1 VKEMEAT
8 IREKLYKEFI
18 EPTKEKK
25 DYIGIEVEI
34 PIINLD
40 KKPVDFEIVHQITN
54 KFQNEFNEFSPNGID
69 YDGNIFSLKNGR
81 NSDIICY
88 DCSYNNIEFAMGREK
103 DLFTIEKR
111 FKTYYN
117 YVKEE
122 FEKHNYTLTG
132 MGINPYRRYNKEIP
146 IPSER
151 YLMLYHHLKSFNK
164 YNDAPM
170 HFHDYPGYG
179 MFSSASQVQLD
190 IHYDDLVKTINT
202 FSKIEPIKAILFSNS
217 VLMDENKHVTCFRD
231 ALWEYSTHGINPH
244 NIGMYDVDFE
254 SIDDILNYMET
265 LNIYCVMRDGA
276 YINFESMNILEY
288 FKRDS
293 VTGEI
298 YNKDEYR
305 EIEIRPNIN
314 DIDYLRAFKFI
325 NLTFRGTLEFRSVCT
340 QPISETMTV
349 AAFHLGLKDKI
360 DNLDELMSNDN
371 IIYHKGYTASEL
383 RKILIQD
390 EMPPFINKKDL
401 CKLTN
406 NILDIAKEGLLERGI
421 GEEIFLKPLYKRVKN
436 HTNPGKEV
444 INLLHNDVKL
454 EKVIEEYGGYDVELY
469 ESG

>member
-1 VKEMEAT
+1 MEKI

-18 EPTKEKK
+18 EPTKQRKNF
-25 DYIGIEVEI
+25 IGIEIEV
-34 PIINLD
+34 PIINLNRE
-40 KKPVDFEIVHQITN
+40 PVDFDIVHKITD
-54 KFQNEFNEFSPNGID
+54 KFQKEFSSFSPNGID
-69 YDGNIFSLKNGR
+69 YDGNTFSLKNPN
-81 NSDIICY
+81 NSDIVCY

-103 DLFTIEKR
+103 DLFTINDR
-111 FKTYYN
+111 FTTYYS

-164 YNDAPM
+164 YNDIPM

-190 IHYDDLVKTINT
+190 VHHDDLIKTINT
-202 FSKIEPIKAILFSNS
+202 FTKIEPIKALLFSNS
-217 VLMDENKHVTCFRD
+217 VLMDENKHLTCFRD

-254 SIDDILNYMET
+254 DIDDILNYLET

-276 YINFESMNILEY
+276 YINFESTNLLEY
-288 FKRDS
+288 FNKDS
-293 VTGEI
+293 VKGEI
-298 YNKDEYR
+298 YNKNGYG
-305 EIEIRPNIN
+305 EIEIKPNIN

-325 NLTFRGTLEFRSVCT
+325 NLTFRGTVEFRSVCT
-340 QPISETMTV
+340 QPIRDTMSV

-360 DNLDELMSNDN
+360 DELNEFISKDRV
-371 IIYHKGYTASEL
+371 IYHKGYTASEL
-383 RKILIQD
+383 RKLLIQD
-390 EMPPFINKKDL
+390 EIPSFINKKEL

-406 NILDIAKEGLLERGI
+406 NILDIAKEGLSQRGL
-421 GEEIFLKPLYKRVKN
+421 GEETFLKPLYDRVKC
-436 HTNPGKEV
+436 HTNPGKEM
-444 INLLHNDVKL
+444 IKSLHDGIKI
-454 EKVIEEYGGYDVELY
+454 EKIIKDYGGV
-469 ESG
+469 

>member
-1 VKEMEAT
+1 MEAT
-8 IREKLYKEFI
+8 IRDKLYKEFI

-25 DYIGIEVEI
+25 DYIGIEIEV

-54 KFQNEFNEFSPNGID
+54 KFQNEFDDFSPNGID
-69 YDGNIFSLKNGR
+69 YDGNIFSLKNGI
-81 NSDIICY
+81 NSDIVCY

-103 DLFTIEKR
+103 DMFTIEKR

-122 FEKHNYTLTG
+122 FEKYNYTLTG

-164 YNDAPM
+164 YNDTPM

-231 ALWEYSTHGINPH
+231 ALWEYSTHGVNPH

-254 SIDDILNYMET
+254 GIDDILNYLET

-276 YINFESMNILEY
+276 YINFESINILEY
-288 FKRDS
+288 FKKDS

-298 YNKDEYR
+298 YNKDGYR
-305 EIEIRPNIN
+305 EIEISPNIN

-340 QPISETMTV
+340 QPISDTMTV
-349 AAFHLGLKDKI
+349 AAFHLGLKEKI
-360 DNLDELMSNDN
+360 DELDELMSNDN
-371 IIYHKGYTASEL
+371 VIYHKGYTASEL

-390 EMPPFINKKDL
+390 EIPSFINKNNL

-406 NILDIAKEGLLERGI
+406 TILDIAKEGLMERGI

-436 HTNPGKEV
+436 HTNPGKEM
-444 INLLHNDVKL
+444 INSLHNDVKL
-454 EKVIEEYGGYDVELY
+454 EKVIEEYGGYDVELF
-469 ESG
+469 ESE